1 MSNHVKF
8 VANEAVKISRPKQ
21 KDYILDIASND
32 GTLLNNYGSK
42 FVKVN

>member
-8 VANEAVKISRPKQ
+8 VTKEGVAISKPKQ

-32 GTLLNNYGSK
+32 GTLLNNYGK
-42 FVKVN
+42 KL